1 MLSASPSRTV
11 DVAAPS
17 SQAVRLRAA
26 QPEIQKPSD
35 APAVEPTAATPQPRR
50 RSARRWLLGG
60 AAVALLVGL
69 GSLAGWEYWTVWR
82 FEVSTDDAYVQA
94 DIVAIA
100 PQVSGYIAELQVD
113 DNQKVKAG
121 DVLAR
126 IDDRP
131 YAAALAQAQSDVAA
145 AKANIADVEAQLAEQ
160 QSLIEEANAAI
171 KVDQAAEA
179 FAAEDSARF
188 GTLAAKGYGT
198 VHDAQQA
205 SSQQAGLTASIAKDQ
220 AAATAAQQQLAILQ
234 AKLAEAKALLAH
246 TEAAERTAQLNL
258 GYTTITAPADGV
270 VGERTVRV
278 GQYVVPGTQLLA
290 VVPLGRTYVVGN
302 FKETQLTDVRPGQP
316 AVIAV
321 DTFPGV
327 TVRGV
332 VDSLAPASGQEFALL
347 PPDNATGNFTKIV
360 QRVPVKIRIDPAN
373 PLQGLLRPGMSVTPT
388 IDVHPGAAADLPPAD
403 ASFHKSDRLQTAAVV
418 ASVGP

>member
-1 MLSASPSRTV
+1 MPAA
-11 DVAAPS
+11 AAPPPPRVVELV
-17 SQAVRLRAA
+17 QRAA
-26 QPEIQKPSD
+26 ARPDPTQVPAIATLD
-35 APAVEPTAATPQPRR
+35 APAPPQPR
-50 RSARRWLLGG
+50 RSARRWLFGG
-60 AAVALLVGL
+60 AAVALLLGL
-69 GSLAGWEYWTVWR
+69 GSLGGWQYWTVWR

-100 PQVSGYIAELQVD
+100 PQVSGTISELHVD
-113 DNQKVKAG
+113 DNDTVKAG

-131 YAAALAQAQSDVAA
+131 YKAALAQAQSDVAA
-145 AKANIADVEAQLAEQ
+145 AKANIADAEAQLTEQ
-160 QSLIEEANAAI
+160 QSLIAEANAAI

-179 FAAEDSARF
+179 FAAEDSTRF

-198 VHDAQQA
+198 LHDAQQA
-205 SSQQAGLTASIAKDQ
+205 SSQQVGLTASIAKDE
-220 AAATAAQQQLAILQ
+220 AAAAAAQEQVAILQ
-234 AKLAEAKALLAH
+234 AKLDQAKALLGH
-246 TEAAERTAQLNL
+246 TEAAERTAELNL
-258 GYTTITAPADGV
+258 GYTTITAPTDGV
-270 VGERTVRV
+270 IGERTVRV
-278 GQYVVPGTQLLA
+278 GQFVTPGTQLLA
-290 VVPLGRTYVVGN
+290 VVPLNRTYVVGN

-316 AVIAV
+316 VMVAV

-373 PLQGLLRPGMSVTPT
+373 PLRGLLRPGMSVTPT
-388 IDVHPGAAADLPPAD
+388 IDVRPGAAADLPPAD
-403 ASFHKSDRLQTAAVV
+403 PSFHKADRLPAPAASTLV
-418 ASVGP
+418 ASVRP

>member
-1 MLSASPSRTV
+1 MP
-11 DVAAPS
+11 VAAASAPPR
-17 SQAVRLRAA
+17 VIELVPRADA
-26 QPEIQKPSD
+26 RPTPTELPAITTLPAPE
-35 APAVEPTAATPQPRR
+35 PQQRR
-50 RSARRWLLGG
+50 RSSRRWFVGG
-60 AAVALLVGL
+60 AAVAVLVGL
-69 GSLAGWEYWTVWR
+69 GSLAGWQYWTVWR
-82 FEVSTDDAYVQA
+82 FEISTDDAYVQA

-100 PQVSGYIAELQVD
+100 PQVSGYISELSVD
-113 DNQKVKAG
+113 DNQSVKAG

-145 AKANIADVEAQLAEQ
+145 AKANIADAEAQLTEQ
-160 QSLIEEANAAI
+160 QSLIAEANAAI

-179 FAAEDSARF
+179 FAAEDSTRF

-205 SSQQAGLTASIAKDQ
+205 SSQQVGLTASIAKDE
-220 AAATAAQQQLAILQ
+220 AAAAAAEQQIAILQ
-234 AKLAEAKALLAH
+234 AKLDEAKALLDH
-246 TEAAERTAQLNL
+246 TEAAEQTAELNL
-258 GYTTITAPADGV
+258 GYTTITAPTDGV
-270 VGERTVRV
+270 VGERSVRI
-278 GQYVVPGTQLLA
+278 GQFVTPGTQLLA
-290 VVPLGRTYVVGN
+290 VVPLGRTYIVGN

-316 AVIAV
+316 VVVAV

-388 IDVHPGAAADLPPAD
+388 IDVRPGAAADLPPAD
-403 ASFHKSDRLQTAAVV
+403 PSFHKADRLPTAAASTVL
-418 ASVGP
+418 ASVRP